1 MIAPG
6 LLPAHHAVRLRENRA
21 ISVWVVAVAAST
33 IAAAGLTT
41 LFLAAISEDDCGAD
55 TRIAEARI
63 LIAGNDTAASEWRA
77 KAQVAARAIEARK
90 TVGEHP
96 DWGLLMDRIADR
108 TGPEVAVEEFAVTVS
123 FPSDPAKPDKP
134 PASQPDP
141 KADLTDK
148 GPRRRRW
155 TITLAGLSPRQT
167 AVAELV
173 TGLELWGIF
182 DRVRLV
188 ESKSRAVRG
197 VDSAAFKIEALIE
210 EGTR

>member
-6 LLPAHHAVRLRENRA
+6 LLPAHHAVRLREHRA
-21 ISVWVVAVAAST
+21 ISAWAVAVAAAT

-41 LFLAAISEDDCGAD
+41 LFLAAIPEDDCDAD
-55 TRIAEARI
+55 TRIAEAGI
-63 LIAGNDTAASEWRA
+63 QIAAHDKAASEWRA
-77 KAQVAARAIEARK
+77 KAQVAARAIEAHK

-96 DWGLLMDRIADR
+96 DWGSLMDRLADR
-108 TGPEVAVEEFAVTVS
+108 MGPEVAVEEFAVTVS
-123 FPSDPAKPDKP
+123 YPPDPSKPDKP
-134 PASQPDP
+134 TVTQHDA
-141 KADLTDK
+141 KADPADK

-182 DRVRLV
+182 DRVRLI
-188 ESKSRAVRG
+188 ESKSRAVRS